1 MSLRA
6 RLLLPLL
13 LLADLASLR
22 PTWASSLAAWRLTSQ
37 GVLELR
43 TSVNV
48 NPLAFY
54 EAGAGQRGPRVW
66 IDLPGAPSHSRSING
81 NGDLRQVRIGQP
93 DASTTRLVL
102 EFAPGVRLDPGDL
115 RLVGTARDR
124 WKMEFK
130 GVAAGLI
137 AQGEGSIE
145 TASLPLAARPWSSSS
160 GSGSGF
166 GSNSASGS
174 GRGSA
179 TGSGID
185 SASGFGTSIDS
196 ASGSTSAS
204 GSSGDAA
211 SGIDLA
217 NGSASGTGR
226 GLTSWSRR
234 PPARP
239 ALFPTAA
246 GPLSAEGLPLVP
258 RGRFKVVI
266 DPGHGGP
273 DPGAVGI
280 AGLRETDVVLD
291 VSLQLARLLQS
302 RGVEVLLTRT
312 TEVDVDLPPRV
323 ALANS
328 SGADLFLSVHANAL
342 SMDRPDVNGIESFYF
357 EPAGNRAR
365 ALAAA
370 VQQQMLAISPGS
382 PDRGVRTARFFVIRR
397 TVMPS
402 TLVEMGFVTGSL
414 DAPRL
419 MDANFRRQMAVALAT
434 GVLTYLQNTAQGLR

>member
-66 IDLPGAPSHSRSING
+66 IDLPGAPSHSRSVNG

-102 EFAPGVRLDPGDL
+102 EFAPGVKLDPGDL

-145 TASLPLAARPWSSSS
+145 TASLPLAARPWSSGGGSGIAS
-160 GSGSGF
+160 GSGS
-166 GSNSASGS
+166 AS
-174 GRGSA
+174 
-179 TGSGID
+179 GSGID
-185 SASGFGTSIDS
+185 SASGFGSGSGIGSSIDS
-196 ASGSTSAS
+196 ASGGAT
-204 GSSGDAA
+204 
-211 SGIDLA
+211 
-217 NGSASGTGR
+217 GTGR
-226 GLTSWSRR
+226 GLGSWSRR

-239 ALFPTAA
+239 ALFPTAS

-312 TEVDVDLPPRV
+312 SEVDVDLPPRV

-365 ALAAA
+365 SLAAA

>member
-1 MSLRA
+1 
-6 RLLLPLL
+6 
-13 LLADLASLR
+13 
-22 PTWASSLAAWRLTSQ
+22 
-37 GVLELR
+37 
-43 TSVNV
+43 
-48 NPLAFY
+48 
-54 EAGAGQRGPRVW
+54 
-66 IDLPGAPSHSRSING
+66 
-81 NGDLRQVRIGQP
+81 
-93 DASTTRLVL
+93 LVL

-115 RLVGTARDR
+115 RLVGKARDR

-145 TASLPLAARPWSSSS
+145 TASLPIAAKPWSS
-160 GSGSGF
+160 GSASASGF
-166 GSNSASGS
+166 GSGSASAIGIDSASGL
-174 GRGSA
+174 GSA
-179 TGSGID
+179 SGID
-185 SASGFGTSIDS
+185 SASGFGTRIDS
-196 ASGSTSAS
+196 ASGS
-204 GSSGDAA
+204 SSNGA

-217 NGSASGTGR
+217 NGSATGTGR

-239 ALFPTAA
+239 ALFPTAS

-312 TEVDVDLPPRV
+312 SEVDVDLPPRV

-365 ALAAA
+365 SLAAA